1 MSSQSTAKGFLQNIQ
16 MGKACKKNWDSDI
29 LFIRNIFAFL
39 TVWLNPTGIDTKQE
53 SFCNPVATQCVY
65 YMWST
70 MMPAALNEYILR
82 EKVRRDLGWKIKEN
96 TALNEVHDFI
106 EKASIDQEL
115 ILHIRTNHQIYRFSY
130 STLINMIYYFVNEEP
145 IQNQFI
151 QGFTMW
157 QANTQGGWLLQ
168 PQPLQYPNVVVERK
182 PLDCSRQVDTFTKGL
197 NKTQRDRD
205 RKIALEQRLTEIK
218 ALGKKHK
225 DSEKEFQNSNL
236 RFKLRFKL

>member
-1 MSSQSTAKGFLQNIQ
+1 MTSLTFV
-16 MGKACKKNWDSDI
+16 
-29 LFIRNIFAFL
+29 NIFTLL
-39 TVWLNPTGIDTKQE
+39 TEWFNPIRIDAKPG
-53 SFCNPVATQCVY
+53 SFCNPVIAQWVY

-70 MMPAALNEYILR
+70 MMPAVLNKYISR
-82 EKVRRDLGWKIKEN
+82 ENIWRDLRWKIKEN
-96 TALNEVHDFI
+96 TTLNKVHNFI
-106 EKASIDQEL
+106 EKANIDQEL
-115 ILHIRTNHQIYRFSY
+115 ILYIRTNHQTYRFIY
-130 STLINMIYYFVNEEP
+130 STLINRIYYFVNEEP

-157 QANTQGGWLLQ
+157 QANTQGGGLLQ

-182 PLDCSRQVDTFTKGL
+182 PLDCSRQVDKFTKGL

-218 ALGKKHK
+218 ALGKKHEN
-225 DSEKEFQNSNL
+225 SEKEFQNSNL

>member
-39 TVWLNPTGIDTKQE
+39 TLWLNPTRIDTKQE

-82 EKVRRDLGWKIKEN
+82 EKVRRDLAWKIKEN

-151 QGFTMW
+151 QGFTAW
-157 QANTQGGWLLQ
+157 QADAQGGWLSQ
-168 PQPLQYPNVVVERK
+168 PQPPQYTNVLVEQK
-182 PLDCSRQVDTFTKGL
+182 PTECSKEVDKFTKGL
-197 NKTQRDRD
+197 YKKQRQGKENCFGRTII
-205 RKIALEQRLTEIK
+205 RSKRFS
-218 ALGKKHK
+218 KKHK
-225 DSEKEFQNSNL
+225 DSEKEFENSNL
-236 RFKLRFKL
+236 KLNFKL